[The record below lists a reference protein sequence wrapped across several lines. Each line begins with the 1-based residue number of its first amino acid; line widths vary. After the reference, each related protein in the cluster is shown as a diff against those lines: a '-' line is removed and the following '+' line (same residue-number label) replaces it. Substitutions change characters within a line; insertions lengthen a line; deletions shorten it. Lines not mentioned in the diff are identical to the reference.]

1 MPLIVPPLFRS
12 RSSPLLL
19 CALGLL
25 SSVLLMNQTQAQT
38 PAPPAAAASA
48 PATPCRGEAARQ
60 FDFWLG
66 RWDVFLPDGSRA
78 GQNRIEAVAGGCAL
92 LEQWQGRGG
101 FSGSSLNRH
110 DAADG
115 RWHQLW
121 VDSSGGSLDLVGGM
135 QGTSMVLSGSSRD
148 PAQPGQTLQE
158 RITWTPQPDGA
169 VRQLW
174 EQSSDGSRWRVVFDG
189 RYVRQ
194 RPGS

>member
-1 MPLIVPPLFRS
+1 MPAAQRL
-12 RSSPLLL
+12 SSGPRRGSLLL
-19 CALGLL
+19 LGLA
-25 SSVLLMNQTQAQT
+25 SSVVLMAQT
-38 PAPPAAAASA
+38 PPASAPVAAAAPAPCSSA
-48 PATPCRGEAARQ
+48 VARQ

-66 RWDVFLPDGSRA
+66 AWDVFLPDGSRA

-101 FSGSSLNRH
+101 FAGSSLNRY

-121 VDSSGGSLDLVGGM
+121 VDSSGGSLDLQGGL
-135 QGTSMVLSGSSRD
+135 QGGSMVLGGSSAD
-148 PAQPGQTLQE
+148 PAQPGQRVQE
-158 RITWTPQPDGA
+158 RISWTPQPDGT

-174 EQSSDGSRWRVVFDG
+174 EQSADGSRWRVVFDG

-194 RPGS
+194 RPAS

>member
-1 MPLIVPPLFRS
+1 MPAAQQLLPGPRRVG
-12 RSSPLLL
+12 LLL
-19 CALGLL
+19 FGLAHSML
-25 SSVLLMNQTQAQT
+25 AMAQT
-38 PAPPAAAASA
+38 PAAPAAAAASA
-48 PATPCRGEAARQ
+48 PQAACSSAAARQ

-66 RWDVFLPDGSRA
+66 AWDVFLPDGSRA

-121 VDSSGGSLDLVGGM
+121 VDSSGGSLDLQGGL
-135 QGTSMVLSGSSRD
+135 QGSSMVLSGSSPD
-148 PAQPGQTLQE
+148 PAQPAQRVHE
-158 RITWTPQPDGA
+158 RITWMAQPDGT

-174 EQSSDGSRWRVVFDG
+174 EQSGDGSRWRVVFDG

-194 RPGS
+194 RPAL